1 MRMSYEKEIEEIRD
15 LIDITD
21 EILMDVITS
30 RINLS
35 KEFGRLK
42 KRYNTHE
49 MCPKRKEQ
57 ILEKIKTLSHDN
69 DVDPEVTRA
78 VFDFLINYSV
88 EIQNKIINGLAK

>member
-1 MRMSYEKEIEEIRD
+1 MSYEKEIEELRE

-21 EILMDVITS
+21 EIIMDVITS

-42 KRYNTHE
+42 KKFNTHE
-49 MCPKRKEQ
+49 MCPKRKED
-57 ILEKIKTLSHDN
+57 ILEKIKNQSIEN
-69 DVDPEVTRA
+69 DIDPEVARA

-88 EIQNKIINGLAK
+88 EVQNRIINGLAK

>member
-1 MRMSYEKEIEEIRD
+1 MSYEKEIEEIRD

>member
-1 MRMSYEKEIEEIRD
+1 MSYEKEIEEIRD

-49 MCPKRKEQ
+49 MCPKRKDQ